1 MFICGYILIVV
12 RKVMEFI
19 ETNRDV
25 LAWILLWAWIAL
37 TLFIFAYKGSKSAK
51 VYIVDIAL
59 LIGSLYL
66 FFGAK

>member
-1 MFICGYILIVV
+1 MRGCIYFPPGSMMELI
-12 RKVMEFI
+12 EA
-19 ETNRDV
+19 NRDV

-37 TLFIFAYKGSKSAK
+37 TIFIFAYKGSKSAK
-51 VYIVDIAL
+51 VYVVDIAL

>member
-1 MFICGYILIVV
+1 
-12 RKVMEFI
+12 MEFI

-37 TLFIFAYKGSKSAK
+37 TLFIFAYKGPKSAK